1 MVPKQPTN
9 QPTDRQTGG
18 TQPTD
23 EQTSAGFGKQQK
35 TQEKVSF
42 QAFTM
47 REQSCSL
54 PCHCK
59 AVRNTLRNT
68 QVSQTSKTRPHARNN
83 WGTWRGHNNQLN
95 LLAESIDTFATLAS
109 RRLVPSLHV
118 VEASPLLAAPPLAES
133 GACSSS
139 RAHGRPLPG
148 SERAEQPCAQRSA
161 SFASSVRTRR
171 PPCVRASNVACRDQ
185 A

>member
-9 QPTDRQTGG
+9 QPTNRQTGG

-47 REQSCSL
+47 RKQSCSL

-59 AVRNTLRNT
+59 AVRNTLANT

-83 WGTWRGHNNQLN
+83 WGTWRGHNNQLPLMTAKFHSLN
-95 LLAESIDTFATLAS
+95 
-109 RRLVPSLHV
+109 PSVSVRDRAILKI
-118 VEASPLLAAPPLAES
+118 PR
-133 GACSSS
+133 SSS
-139 RAHGRPLPG
+139 RPSRLLNYANLRELN
-148 SERAEQPCAQRSA
+148 AVSA
-161 SFASSVRTRR
+161 KCSG
-171 PPCVRASNVACRDQ
+171 
-185 A
+185 

>member
-47 REQSCSL
+47 RKQSCSL

-59 AVRNTLRNT
+59 AVRNTLANT

-83 WGTWRGHNNQLN
+83 WGTWRGHNNHLEAAYGDPWIRMQKKGWYSAKSGLG
-95 LLAESIDTFATLAS
+95 LLLPRSGTPT
-109 RRLVPSLHV
+109 SLGN
-118 VEASPLLAAPPLAES
+118 PM
-133 GACSSS
+133 
-139 RAHGRPLPG
+139 
-148 SERAEQPCAQRSA
+148 
-161 SFASSVRTRR
+161 
-171 PPCVRASNVACRDQ
+171 VALSWVFQ
-185 A
+185 HY